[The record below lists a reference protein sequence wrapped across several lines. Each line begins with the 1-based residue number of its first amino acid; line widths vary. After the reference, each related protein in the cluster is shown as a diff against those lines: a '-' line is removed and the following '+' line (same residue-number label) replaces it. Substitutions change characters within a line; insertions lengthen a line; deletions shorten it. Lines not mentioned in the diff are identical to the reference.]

1 MNSLK
6 ITLPLPPQPAELEK
20 KANLYRVIAAIIF
33 VLGLVIIFTN
43 SNIFSG
49 LVFLLFTFVSYRV
62 LRAANGTD
70 FLKVLNNSYLY
81 IDEERFTLH
90 QSQYAFQK
98 GELTLENTIFW
109 SRVQELKINLQS
121 FEVLMVNGERRHI
134 NLSFLTEA
142 KLNEV
147 QDRLYEVKSGF
158 NI

>member
-6 ITLPLPPQPAELEK
+6 ITLPLPPQPTELEK
-20 KANLYRVIAAIIF
+20 KANFYKVIAAIIF
-33 VLGLVIIFTN
+33 ILGLVIIFNN

-62 LRAANGTD
+62 LRAANGSD
-70 FLKVLNNSYLY
+70 FLKVLDNSYLF

-109 SRVQELKINLQS
+109 SRVQELTISPES
-121 FEVLMVNGERRHI
+121 FEVLMLNGERRHI
-134 NLSFLTEA
+134 DLSFLTEA
-142 KLNEV
+142 KLSEV
-147 QDRLYEVKSGF
+147 QERLYAVKSGF